1 MDQIYQL
8 QRQLQD
14 LRQEVNAISH
24 VASQLQHSETNN
36 AAQLQRLQQNESL
49 AAQQLQSIQQI
60 CNRLAQDV
68 NAMSSVTQQ
77 VTSQMRP
84 FTTGQF
90 GAGTMNPYTTG
101 QFGTYGAGATTAM
114 HGPTQLSTF
123 GTQYGNRADE
133 FSRNQYLSSMAAN
146 RYGLGFNTPDHVSN
160 QYISSM
166 ANQGLMGSQS
176 NIGMGTYGA
185 GTLGMDP
192 GQSGYAGIST
202 GNFTVSPSRP
212 VHQSSQY
219 GISSLASNQ
228 YTPTHNISQMSA
240 MSQPYMGTGTPNI
253 GSYSNF

>member
-60 CNRLAQDV
+60 CNRLTQDV
-68 NAMSSVTQQ
+68 NAISSATQQ

-90 GAGTMNPYTTG
+90 GAGTINPYTSG
-101 QFGTYGAGATTAM
+101 QFGTYGAGATTGM
-114 HGPTQLSTF
+114 HGPSQFGTF
-123 GTQYGNRADE
+123 GTQYGTNRADE

-146 RYGLGFNTPDHVSN
+146 RYGLGLNTPDHVSN
-160 QYISSM
+160 HYISSM
-166 ANQGLMGSQS
+166 ANQGLLGSQS

-185 GTLGMDP
+185 STLGMDP
-192 GQSGYAGIST
+192 SQSGYAGIST
-202 GNFTVSPSRP
+202 GNFTVTPSRP
-212 VHQSSQY
+212 VHQTSQY
-219 GISSLASNQ
+219 GMSSLTGSQ
-228 YTPTHNISQMSA
+228 YTPTYNVSQMSA
-240 MSQPYMGTGTPNI
+240 TQPYMGTGAPNI